1 MFTYVNGKGQ
11 TITTACEIS
20 GGGWEP
26 VAKETAPKQNT
37 RAEGEKETK
46 TTTAKRKK
54 NERLRNSK

>member
-11 TITTACEIS
+11 TITTACEITD
-20 GGGWEP
+20 GGWEP

-46 TTTAKRKK
+46 TTTVKRKK
-54 NERLRNSK
+54 NE

>member
-1 MFTYVNGKGQ
+1 MYTYTNGKA

-26 VAKETAPKQNT
+26 VVKETAPKQNT

-46 TTTAKRKK
+46 TAAKRKK
-54 NERLRNSK
+54 NE